1 MRINPNTPP
10 SNEIS
15 AERMSNGQAAPANS
29 AQSPQADKF
38 GGDTVSLSS
47 LAAQTLQMPP
57 VRQDKVDALRQQVAS
72 GDYDVDP
79 RGTAEAMLNG

>member
-1 MRINPNTPP
+1 MRINTNSP

-15 AERMSNGQAAPANS
+15 AERMSNGPAASPNS
-29 AQSPQADKF
+29 AQASLVDRF

-57 VRQDKVDALRQQVAS
+57 VRQDKVDALRQQVES
-72 GDYDVDP
+72 GDYDVDL
-79 RGTAEAMLNG
+79 RGTADAMLNG

>member
-1 MRINPNTPP
+1 MRINAHTP
-10 SNEIS
+10 SNEVS
-15 AERMSNGQAAPANS
+15 AERTSNGPATPPNS
-29 AQSPQADKF
+29 AQASPVDKF

-47 LAAQTLQMPP
+47 LAAQTLQMPS
-57 VRQDKVDALRQQVAS
+57 VRQDKIDALRQQVQG

>member
-1 MRINPNTPP
+1 MRINPQTPP

-15 AERMSNGQAAPANS
+15 AERMSSGQTAANS
-29 AQSPQADKF
+29 ARSPQVDKF

-57 VRQDKVDALRQQVAS
+57 VRQDKVDALRQRVES

>member
-1 MRINPNTPP
+1 MRINPNTP

-15 AERMSNGQAAPANS
+15 AERTTAGQATPQNS
-29 AQSPQADKF
+29 AQASPVDRF

-57 VRQDKVDALRQQVAS
+57 VRQDKVDALRQQVES
-72 GDYDVDP
+72 GHYDVDL
-79 RGTAEAMLNG
+79 RGTADAMLNG